1 MNAVNL
7 IGNLATDVE
16 VREFGE
22 DRKVATFLLAVPR
35 PGEDA
40 GAEFIRVAV
49 WNKQGESCAR
59 YLTKGNRV
67 GVQGRL
73 RTHSWEDEGKRKTS
87 VEVVARL
94 VDFLTPAPTAE
105 KGSPFEAAVA
115 S

>member
-1 MNAVNL
+1 MNVVSL
-7 IGNLATDVE
+7 IGNLASDVDLRD
-16 VREFGE
+16 VGE
-22 DRKVATFLLAVPR
+22 DRKIASFLLAVPR

-40 GAEFIRVAV
+40 GAEFIRVTV

-67 GVQGRL
+67 GVLGRL

-87 VEVVARL
+87 VEVVARS
-94 VDFLTPAPTAE
+94 VDFLTPPAA
-105 KGSPFEAAVA
+105 SRDQPFEAALT